1 MLISFQQRFPRY
13 LIVCIICAV
22 IIRLI
27 CVPNKSV
34 DYKYFLAP
42 WYDFIVSNGGFS
54 ALKYSFADYTPPYL
68 YWILIAGTV
77 LSGLPKILAIKLF
90 AMSVDFV
97 CAFFTYKI
105 VKLKYPEGRKAI
117 FAFITVILSPV
128 VIYNSA
134 LWGQCDSIYTTG
146 LIACIYFLS
155 IQKQLSALVSFGIA
169 LSFKLQAMFL
179 SPLLLIFLIKNR
191 IKWYYLPIPFLV
203 YLIAI
208 MPAWV
213 AGRPIQE
220 LLLIYFNQANKY
232 KELAKNAPN
241 IYQWIPNNSYNIVAP
256 LGVIITIFAIFL
268 LTYVVYKS
276 KLEITLDRLIHL
288 ATTIVLLVPYILPK
302 MHERYFYPADI
313 CSIIFAFYFPH
324 YRWIAILVPMSSFFS
339 YLGTPIYIK
348 LFSIPLA
355 FVLWFVVKTC
365 DLIYPRYQ
373 AKFYLNNQ

>member
-1 MLISFQQRFPRY
+1 MTQWTGRKSFKFIKHDFKSLLISFQQRFPRY

-155 IQKQLSALVSFGIA
+155 IQKQLSADRKS
-169 LSFKLQAMFL
+169 
-179 SPLLLIFLIKNR
+179 
-191 IKWYYLPIPFLV
+191 
-203 YLIAI
+203 
-208 MPAWV
+208 
-213 AGRPIQE
+213 
-220 LLLIYFNQANKY
+220 
-232 KELAKNAPN
+232 
-241 IYQWIPNNSYNIVAP
+241 
-256 LGVIITIFAIFL
+256 
-268 LTYVVYKS
+268 VV
-276 KLEITLDRLIHL
+276 
-288 ATTIVLLVPYILPK
+288 
-302 MHERYFYPADI
+302 
-313 CSIIFAFYFPH
+313 
-324 YRWIAILVPMSSFFS
+324 
-339 YLGTPIYIK
+339 
-348 LFSIPLA
+348 
-355 FVLWFVVKTC
+355 
-365 DLIYPRYQ
+365 
-373 AKFYLNNQ
+373 